1 MKKLKNPYEKIEPG
15 YKIPIEKPYSEK
27 KQYNSGFKRQ
37 PQVMTKEL
45 SSLISLLSGC
55 PKSKCSLFK

>member
-1 MKKLKNPYEKIEPG
+1 MKYKNPYEKIEPG
-15 YKIPIEKPYSEK
+15 YGIPIEKPYKTK
-27 KQYNSGFKRQ
+27 KPYNNDIKRQ